1 MSLRITLIEPTRYG
15 MDGTPRKSR
24 RILVPTMTL
33 PYLAAL
39 TPPEFSVRIVQD
51 AKEDI
56 NFEDRP
62 DLVGIT
68 AVTLHVRRAYAIA
81 DEFRTR
87 GVPVVMGGVHATL
100 NPEEARAHAD
110 TLILGEAE
118 LSWPRF
124 LRDFAAG
131 VPRPLYEAE
140 RPPTLEGLPV
150 PRWDLLRNWDT
161 SQFCGLL
168 KFLTFLTA
176 PRTILFRPIVTV
188 QTSRGCAT
196 NCDYCTV
203 TKFFGARTR
212 YRPVGEIVEEI
223 NALGARFVFLTDD
236 NLFASA
242 DRARELFTAL
252 QPLRLKWI
260 GFAPIAVGEQ
270 PELLELARASGC
282 LMLLL
287 GIESLSGESLTSV
300 NKKINRPED
309 YSRNLAAIRRAKI
322 VSIALFMLG
331 FDNEGSDAISRTH
344 DFIMA
349 NRIPVVIF
357 STLTPYPGT
366 RVYERLKGEG
376 KLYEEAWWLKKG
388 RPVNAL
394 DFICPGSSPEEFYEE
409 FYHHYRRVYSLKGCY
424 LRAAAAPPRVALPIF
439 FLNLYLAQRVR
450 RRFTSLVD

>member
-1 MSLRITLIEPTRYG
+1 MPLRITLIEPTRDSV
-15 MDGTPRKSR
+15 DGTPRKSR
-24 RILVPTMTL
+24 RTLVPTMTL

-39 TPPEFSVRIVQD
+39 TPPEFNVRIIQD

-56 NFEDRP
+56 DFEDRP

-68 AVTLHVRRAYAIA
+68 TVTLHASRAYAIA
-81 DEFRTR
+81 DEFRKR
-87 GVPVVMGGVHATL
+87 GVPVVMGGVHVTL
-100 NPEEARAHAD
+100 NPEEARAHTD

-118 LSWPRF
+118 LTWPRF
-124 LRDFAAG
+124 LRDFTAG
-131 VPRPLYEAE
+131 VPQPLYEAE

-150 PRWDLLRNWDT
+150 PRWDLLQNWGT
-161 SQFCGLL
+161 GQFHGLL
-168 KFLTFLTA
+168 KFLTYLTA
-176 PRTILFRPIVTV
+176 PKNIFFRPVVTV

-203 TKFFGARTR
+203 TKFFGAKTR

-223 NALGARFVFLTDD
+223 KALGARFVFFTDD
-236 NLFASA
+236 NLFASPE
-242 DRARELFTAL
+242 RARELFTAL
-252 QPLRLKWI
+252 LPLHLKWV
-260 GFAPIAVGEQ
+260 GFAPITIGDR
-270 PELLELARASGC
+270 PELLQLARASGC
-282 LMLLL
+282 SIVLL
-287 GIESLSGESLTSV
+287 GIESLSGKSLESV

-309 YSRNLAAIRRAKI
+309 YARNLSAIRRSKI
-322 VSIALFMLG
+322 LSVALFMLG
-331 FDNEGSDAISRTH
+331 FDNEGPDAIARTH

-366 RVYERLKGEG
+366 RIYERLKREG
-376 KLYEEAWWLKKG
+376 RLHEEAWWLRKG

-394 DFICPGSSPEEFYEE
+394 DFTRPGQTSEEFYEE
-409 FYHHYRRVYSLKGCY
+409 FYRHYRRLYSLKGCF
-424 LRAAAAPPRVALPIF
+424 LRAAAAPPRAALPLF